1 MCPIVKAIPDVSVAI
16 FRAPVLLVIYE
27 LVPSWYKVISLPAPN
42 SNLSLSGT
50 IKSPLASTVTALD
63 ASDVPK
69 VVISK

>member
-16 FRAPVLLVIYE
+16 FKAPVLFVIYE
-27 LVPSWYKVISLPAPN
+27 LVPSWYKVISLLAPN